1 MNSQDI
7 AVTNRHEI
15 IRTSPSSVETV
26 TGRLLSMNEPRL
38 AELDAHVLTAGV
50 PEPVLLTNAAGVIT
64 DHNRAAATFFSDRE
78 RLTGQHIDSLL
89 PGGARGSGQA
99 LRRQWRSQ
107 VDVPNGERRELQ
119 VDRAPLRRSGHT
131 IGHVYVAHDVT
142 QLVELN
148 WWREQLLYHIAH
160 DVEGALSVLE
170 GVIRVWGTR
179 NPGAGATE
187 TVQLQEIGVNAVGRV
202 RRLLQDVLA
211 AGSLRAGYF
220 HVAPRA
226 ISAVQLIEEARRMVQ
241 PELDLRGQRVVV
253 EVPSPEP
260 WIQADE
266 IHAGRVLVNLLTN
279 AAKYGPQDS
288 VIELSLLAPNEGQ
301 VQFAVTDHGP
311 GIPQEQQQRLFE
323 RFYRVRSGES
333 SGVGLGLAIAKG
345 IVEAHGGHIGLD
357 SEPGR
362 GTRVWF
368 TLPAATEAPA
378 A

>member
-1 MNSQDI
+1 MNSHDI
-7 AVTNRHEI
+7 AVTYGREI
-15 IRTSPSSVETV
+15 IGTSRSSSGTV
-26 TGRLLSMNEPRL
+26 NGRLQSMNEPRL
-38 AELDAHVLTAGV
+38 AGLDAHLLTAGV
-50 PEPVLLTNAAGVIT
+50 PEPVLLTDAEGYVT
-64 DHNRAAATFFSDRE
+64 DHNRAAASFFSDRE
-78 RLTGQHIDSLL
+78 RLTGQHIDAIL
-89 PGGARGSGQA
+89 PGGARGSGQT

-107 VDVPNGERRELQ
+107 VDAPSGERRELQ
-119 VDRAPLRRSGHT
+119 VDRAPLRRSGHI
-131 IGHVYVAHDVT
+131 IGHVYVAYDVT

-148 WWREQLLYHIAH
+148 WWREQMLYHIAH
-160 DVEGALSVLE
+160 DVEGALSVIE

-179 NPGAGATE
+179 SPGAESAE
-187 TVQLQEIGVNAVGRV
+187 TTQLQEIGVSAVGRV

-220 HVAPRA
+220 QVAPRA

-241 PELDLRGQRVVV
+241 PELDLRGQRVVL
-253 EVPSPEP
+253 EVPSAEP

-266 IHAGRVLVNLLTN
+266 IHASRVLVNLLTN

-288 VIELSLLAPNEGQ
+288 VIELSLLAPDEGQ
-301 VQFAVTDHGP
+301 VRFAVTDHGP

-323 RFYRVRSGES
+323 RFYRVRTGES
-333 SGVGLGLAIAKG
+333 GGVGLGLAIAKG

-357 SEPGR
+357 SEPGH

-368 TLPAATEAPA
+368 TLPAATEVPA

>member
-1 MNSQDI
+1 MK
-7 AVTNRHEI
+7 E
-15 IRTSPSSVETV
+15 
-26 TGRLLSMNEPRL
+26 LRL
-38 AELDAHVLTAGV
+38 AELDAHLLTAGV
-50 PEPVLLTNAAGVIT
+50 PEPVLLTNAEGYIT
-64 DHNRAAATFFSDRE
+64 DHNRAAATFFSDGAQ
-78 RLTGQHIDSLL
+78 LTGQHVDAVL
-89 PGGARGSGQA
+89 PGGTRGAGQP

-107 VDVPNGERRELQ
+107 VDAANGERRELQ
-119 VDRAPLRRSGHT
+119 VDRAPLRRSGQT

-179 NPGAGATE
+179 NPGAEAAE
-187 TVQLQEIGVNAVGRV
+187 TTQLQEIGVNAVGRV

-220 HVAPRA
+220 QVAPRA
-226 ISAVQLIEEARRMVQ
+226 MSAVRLIEEARRMVQ
-241 PELDLRGQRVVV
+241 PDLELRGQRVVV
-253 EVPSPEP
+253 EVPSTEP

-266 IHAGRVLVNLLTN
+266 IHASRVLVNLLTN

-288 VIELSLLAPNEGQ
+288 VIELSLLPPSEGQ

-333 SGVGLGLAIAKG
+333 GGVGLGLAIAKG
-345 IVEAHGGHIGLD
+345 IVEAHGGHIGLE